1 MAARPAVRKS
11 SGVGRGLQGV
21 REAEHVFDGC
31 STSRRRVGRP
41 QPSTSGY
48 LERRE
53 ESKKNYEVRRKL
65 EVQNYCQM
73 LTFRL
78 PFEPISIQIFFR
90 VFFSLLWKKVAT
102 ADDFYG
108 GIP

>member
-1 MAARPAVRKS
+1 
-11 SGVGRGLQGV
+11 
-21 REAEHVFDGC
+21 
-31 STSRRRVGRP
+31 
-41 QPSTSGY
+41 
-48 LERRE
+48 
-53 ESKKNYEVRRKL
+53 
-65 EVQNYCQM
+65 M